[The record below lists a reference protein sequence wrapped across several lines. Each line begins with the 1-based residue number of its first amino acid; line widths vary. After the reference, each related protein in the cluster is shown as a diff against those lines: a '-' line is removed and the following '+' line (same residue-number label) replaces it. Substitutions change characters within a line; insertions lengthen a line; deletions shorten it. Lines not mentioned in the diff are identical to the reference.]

1 MMKIQPFR
9 EFRDI
14 YDESGITTIYAEYIK
29 KMVISIIVVFSVT
42 IIISS
47 IIYGLYYKLSFIKI
61 ILIDFSISLI
71 STNIMAFIYLIY
83 PLYMRNQIRKKIDN
97 SLIYSVSYMKIV
109 ASGGSSIVTIME
121 HLANVEDNPEIKKL
135 SNKFVSN
142 VELMGLDV
150 STALDDVS
158 NRTPSRI
165 LKKLIEGIN
174 HNIKTS
180 GNLVSLFNYEI
191 ERMFQR
197 KREELKSLM
206 QSLTYLGELYVALMV
221 IGPILFILMIVILS
235 IFLGAGSSTPI
246 RLNLIVFFGMPI
258 LSSMFL
264 VLLDTMLEGD
274 E

>member
-14 YDESGITTIYAEYIK
+14 YDESGITTIYTEYIK
-29 KMVISIIVVFSVT
+29 KMVMSIIAIFSVT

-83 PLYMRNQIRKKIDN
+83 PLYMRNQIRKKIDH

-109 ASGGSSIVTIME
+109 ASSGSSIVTIME

-158 NRTPSRI
+158 NRTPSRT

-258 LSSMFL
+258 LASMFL